1 MVLNLSADKWDT
13 MELFLIIFIAFFIA
27 VLFSLL
33 GLGGAIIY
41 TPLFYWSGL
50 DLLTAIPMALFLN
63 MITTASASI
72 TYLKQRMVDTGIA
85 LPIILAS
92 LPGAYMGSKLARMID
107 MELLILLLSI
117 SILFAGIRI
126 LFFEIKGMSV
136 ISAKKRVLAG
146 AFAGFVI
153 STVSSL
159 VGIGGGTFIMPLL
172 LVFGIE
178 TKKAVGTSALIV
190 TFISLSGFLSHM
202 SLGGQQI
209 KISIL
214 IFAGIAA
221 FAGAQAGSRLIFRRT
236 SPRTIERLFAL
247 VLLLVG
253 GMLLYGLF

>member
-1 MVLNLSADKWDT
+1 MQLL
-13 MELFLIIFIAFFIA
+13 LIIFIAFFIA

-63 MITTASASI
+63 MITTASSAT
-72 TYLKQRMVDTGIA
+72 TYLKHRIVDTGIA
-85 LPIILAS
+85 LPIIIAS
-92 LPGAYMGSKLARMID
+92 IPGAFVGSRLARIID
-107 MELLILLLSI
+107 MKLLIILLSI

-126 LFFEIKGMSV
+126 LFFEIKGTSV
-136 ISAKKRVLAG
+136 ISPNKRAIAG

-153 STVSSL
+153 SAVSSL

-172 LVFGIE
+172 LFLGLE

-190 TFISLSGFLSHM
+190 AFISLFGFVSHM
-202 SLGGQQI
+202 SQGGQNI
-209 KISIL
+209 NISIM

-221 FAGAQAGSRLIFRRT
+221 FAGAQAGSRLIFRKT
-236 SPRTIERLFAL
+236 SPRTIERMFAL

-253 GMLLYGLF
+253 GKLLYGLF